1 MVISSQIAQ
10 SIVEETVKVIH
21 RNINFMDSNASII
34 ASVDQDRIGDFH
46 EGALKVLKTQE
57 TVIIHEDDEF
67 KGAKKGVNL
76 PVYLNNRIL
85 GVIGI
90 TGEPDEVVQFGEVIR
105 RMTEILLKEAHLE
118 EQLELENIAKVS
130 FIDEWIDG
138 DWEDDKLFAARGWI
152 LGINVHLPRVAVVMD
167 IIGFNDVLYE
177 KLRSHQADVKG
188 ELEFQRF
195 RREILEMVQ
204 NHFPKE
210 SQHVIIPAGSTRYT
224 LLLSVDE
231 TLTEQNRKE
240 KIQYRLDKIQTAIQS
255 VYGYQTAIGVGKM
268 YLEPRDAAK
277 SVHEAERALLHAKN
291 RKQSSYFYDQLGIES
306 FAYDLP
312 YEVREEYVKNVL
324 QVESKQNLDQIIE
337 TLKTFYEANGSI
349 TEAAEKLFIH
359 KNTLQYRLKRIKED
373 TGYDPRIL
381 PDATMFYVALTF
393 HLINNGTKR
402 TTP

>member
-21 RNINFMDSNASII
+21 RNINFMNSDASII

-46 EGALKVLKTQE
+46 EGALKVLQTKQ

-90 TGEPDEVVQFGEVIR
+90 TGEPNEVVQFGEVIK

-152 LGINVHLPRVAVVMD
+152 LGINVHLPRVAVVME

-177 KLRSHQADVKG
+177 KLKSHQADVKG

-210 SQHVIIPAGSTRYT
+210 SQHIIIPAGSTRYT

-231 TLTEQNRKE
+231 TLSDQKRKE
-240 KIQYRLDKIQTAIQS
+240 KIRYRLDKIQKAIHT
-255 VYGYQTAIGVGKM
+255 VYGYDTAIGAGRM
-268 YLEPRDAAK
+268 YLQPHGAAK

-291 RKQSSYFYDQLGIES
+291 RNHTSYFYDQLGIES

-312 YEVREEYVKNVL
+312 FEIREEYVKNVL
-324 QVESKQNLDQIIE
+324 QVDSKKNLDQIIE
-337 TLKTFYEANGSI
+337 TLNTFYDAGGSI
-349 TEAAEKLFIH
+349 NEAAEKLYIH
-359 KNTLQYRLKRIKED
+359 KNTLQYRLKRIKEE
-373 TGYDPRIL
+373 TGYDPRVL
-381 PDATMFYVALTF
+381 PDAAKFYVAITF

-402 TTP
+402 TNL